1 MVCILFFYVY
11 STLYTNYSDF
21 YYATL
26 HIVYVIYIQYN
37 NIRNLI
43 HDFME
48 IEKMINTNK
57 EVGFYTNVFED
68 AIALYHAYGDII
80 HIKDNEYDVSFDY
93 GDWN

>member
-1 MVCILFFYVY
+1 
-11 STLYTNYSDF
+11 
-21 YYATL
+21 
-26 HIVYVIYIQYN
+26 
-37 NIRNLI
+37 
-43 HDFME
+43 
-48 IEKMINTNK
+48 MINTNK